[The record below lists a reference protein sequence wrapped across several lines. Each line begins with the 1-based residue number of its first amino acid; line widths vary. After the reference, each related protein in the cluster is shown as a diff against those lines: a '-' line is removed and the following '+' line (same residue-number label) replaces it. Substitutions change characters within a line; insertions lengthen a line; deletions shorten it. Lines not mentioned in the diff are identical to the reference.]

1 MTHRVNWNSTKPWS
15 VKHNSSANWK
25 PLTDWLRNNS
35 GARMSRVRY
44 AKRLRRRAMFL
55 AGALISALVMASAAL
70 FFSEQAR
77 QSAVDAQTASRIAT
91 SRELAAAALSNLNVD
106 PERSILLALQ
116 AVSITYSVDQTLLPE
131 AEDALHRAV
140 LASRARLTL
149 CCHAES
155 VVTAAYSPDGTRI
168 ATASQDGTAKV
179 WDAVTGKELMTLG
192 EVNESNAVNQ
202 LAYSPDGTR
211 IVTVHDDHTAKVW
224 DLATG
229 RVILTLAGHD
239 NFVISVA
246 YSPDGAH
253 IATTSGDNTLKMWDA
268 ATGKELLH
276 PLRSRACCW

>member
-1 MTHRVNWNSTKPWS
+1 
-15 VKHNSSANWK
+15 
-25 PLTDWLRNNS
+25 
-35 GARMSRVRY
+35 
-44 AKRLRRRAMFL
+44 
-55 AGALISALVMASAAL
+55 MASAAL

-211 IVTVHDDHTAKVW
+211 IVTAHDDHTAKVW

-229 RVILTLAGHD
+229 RVILTLSGHD
-239 NFVISVA
+239 DFVISVA

-253 IATTSGDNTLKMWDA
+253 IATTSGDNTVKMWDA